1 MIDVFLAGDLGGTK
15 MAAALVDATGNI
27 LIEDS
32 AATEAVRGIEDVT
45 ERFAG
50 LLLAV
55 QRQGAPARPAGVG
68 AGTPGLV
75 DWPAGVPL
83 VRPPDNVNP
92 DCRFHALVSD
102 WPGLSFPC
110 CPPDG
115 PVAWPARCRPPA
127 ACPRHPRPGGS
138 TACGR

>member
-92 DCRFHALVSD
+92 DCSVNSRTLMYQPCAANMYQKNRRTHCETLRLV
-102 WPGLSFPC
+102 
-110 CPPDG
+110 
-115 PVAWPARCRPPA
+115 
-127 ACPRHPRPGGS
+127 
-138 TACGR
+138 